1 MKARLA
7 TLLLALPACAI
18 ASPFGVLTGAAIPQ
32 VLEQQRQEAAR
43 TAQAPQATAART
55 DARQADAKLVKRTHP
70 APTTPVSASPAT
82 PDTHARQADVQH
94 PAAQPAAEVLMASD

>member
-43 TAQAPQATAART
+43 NAQPQQAKAART
-55 DARQADAKLVKRTHP
+55 DAQRADAKLVKHADP
-70 APTTPVSASPAT
+70 AATSPVSASPAA
-82 PDTHARQADVQH
+82 PDTSARQADAEH
-94 PAAQPAAEVLMASD
+94 PAVQPAAEVLMASD